1 MEFGLHTASENSRT
15 KIYNFGGLNRTRKG
29 NRYEFSDMYNM
40 TADEYPCAS
49 PCGSRQKIAQAQT
62 GINAV
67 CAPDAT
73 NVSEVTGITGVYDGG
88 FYYNGVLKSTK
99 FTLSQEWS
107 WQIKQKGNIYI
118 INGYDKQNT
127 KSSIYYYCIDTD
139 EFDEGGKGML
149 NLILTSGKDGDG
161 NFLRTPDCDY
171 CGIDTYQCTTPDGTV
186 IKNSDFWTEYRDYTT
201 VNTSD
206 YVTMAQYKNIFLEY
220 FKIGDEITIENF
232 PGTDNNGQLWNVQN
246 GVVHPQRTLSAE
258 RNNTIDTDNMAT
270 TDGLNKYSICIAR
283 VTGIKTRAVTS
294 NSYAHYIY
302 FELYNKDGEQVDFV
316 NLEGNSTGVV
326 YCSGVTL
333 KKRTRVLDN
342 ITIHH
347 GRIWGSAPSGN
358 QLYASASDNIFSFSS
373 EDIVKKFAAR
383 IPSDTPGIFTALCS
397 YNNDLIAFKP
407 DSITIVS
414 GTSPTNY
421 TSFVIEGIGCISPG
435 SVAVTPEGVLFL
447 GYNGFY
453 VYNGS
458 VPKCISTKVNTKYTS
473 AVAGYDGDSYYASA
487 VTENGECEL
496 LVYNM
501 NYGMWHKR
509 DDITAK
515 GFFRFHNSF
524 YIADETSVYKTDSLI
539 PGDWSFTLMPTHDN
553 KFNSK
558 GVNEI
563 WVRAEVSEGAMFI
576 VETAVDSGEFKT
588 HTVFSEA
595 GLKVYRC
602 PVRLEMGEMY
612 KVRISG
618 TGKVVVYEVEIKKSD
633 GGRRYKEY

>member
-1 MEFGLHTASENSRT
+1 MEFGLRTASENSRT

-49 PCGSRQKIAQAQT
+49 PCRSRQKIAQAQV

-73 NVSEVTGITGVYDGG
+73 NVSEVTGITGVCDGG
-88 FYYNGVLKSTK
+88 FYYNGVLKSKK
-99 FTLSQEWS
+99 FTLSPEWS
-107 WQIKQKGNIYI
+107 WQIQQKGNTYI
-118 INGYDKQNT
+118 INGYDKQNI
-127 KSSIYYYCIDTD
+127 KSLIYYYNIDTD
-139 EFDEGGKGML
+139 EFDEGGAVLRG
-149 NLILTSGKDGDG
+149 LIVTSGTNYLETIYTNKYGVQG
-161 NFLRTPDCDY
+161 Y
-171 CGIDTYQCTTPDGTV
+171 SITTPDGTV
-186 IKNSDFWTEYRDYTT
+186 IENADFCDEYMNETYGGGYT
-201 VNTSD
+201 
-206 YVTMAQYKNIFLEY
+206 MHKEENIFEGI
-220 FKIGDEITIENF
+220 FDVGDEVTIEGF
-232 PGTDNNGQLWNVQN
+232 CGSKNNGQLWNIQSEKIVAQPN
-246 GVVHPQRTLSAE
+246 LDAS

-270 TDGLNKYSICIAR
+270 TKSLGDYDICTVKITGFSIISKGSYRYAHRVTFEVLNKNGETVDMRDLASTT
-283 VTGIKTRAVTS
+283 TGS
-294 NSYAHYIY
+294 
-302 FELYNKDGEQVDFV
+302 
-316 NLEGNSTGVV
+316 V

-347 GRIWGSAPSGN
+347 GRIWGSSPSGN
-358 QLYASASDNIFSFSS
+358 QIYASASDDIFSFSS
-373 EDIVKKFAAR
+373 ADIVNKFAAR
-383 IPSDTPGIFTALCS
+383 IPSDTPGAFTALCS
-397 YNNDLIAFKP
+397 YNNDLVAFKP

-414 GTSPTNY
+414 GTNPTNY
-421 TSFVIEGIGCISPG
+421 NSFVIDGIGCIAPG
-435 SVAVTPEGVLFL
+435 SVAVTPQGVLFL

-458 VPKCISTKVNTKYTS
+458 VPQCISTKVNTNYTS
-473 AVAGYDGDSYYASA
+473 AVAGYDGNSYYASA

-509 DDITAK
+509 DNIRAK
-515 GFFRFHNSF
+515 GFFRFHNCF
-524 YIADETSVYKTDSLI
+524 YIADEKSVYKTNSLM
-539 PGDWSFTLMPTHDN
+539 PSHWSFTLMPAHDN
-553 KFNSK
+553 KFDNK

-563 WVRAEVSEGAMFI
+563 WVRAEVSEGAMFL
-576 VETAVDSGEFKT
+576 VETAVDNGEFKT
-588 HTVFSEA
+588 HTVFSEE